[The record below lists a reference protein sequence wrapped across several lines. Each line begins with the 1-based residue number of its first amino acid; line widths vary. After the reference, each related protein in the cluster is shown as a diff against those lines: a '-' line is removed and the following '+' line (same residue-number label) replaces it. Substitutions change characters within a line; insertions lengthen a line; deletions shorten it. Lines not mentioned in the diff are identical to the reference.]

1 MQIKPSSE
9 SNRLINIFKSQYHL
23 GLTKLFQKKGTM
35 RKCCKLPFVAS
46 IHKQLDFFF
55 LKYSRDCFWCYEIP
69 SDASFIKENH
79 IWVLLSKEFPYTS
92 IAKSS
97 STLLPF
103 PLSVPP
109 KKYAVLFLQGCF
121 SKHKV
126 ARVKSDIWMNPECCS
141 DFWCIFS

>member
-1 MQIKPSSE
+1 MNQGKRTLTFLELQINPSSE

-69 SDASFIKENH
+69 SDASSIKENH

-92 IAKSS
+92 KIE
-97 STLLPF
+97 LLPF
-103 PLSVPP
+103 STLCTPQ
-109 KKYAVLFLQGCF
+109 K
-121 SKHKV
+121 
-126 ARVKSDIWMNPECCS
+126 ICS
-141 DFWCIFS
+141 PFFTGLLLKTQSS

>member
-1 MQIKPSSE
+1 MNQGKRTLTFLELQIKPSLE

-69 SDASFIKENH
+69 SDASYIKENH

-92 IAKSS
+92 KIELYPPPF
-97 STLLPF
+97 STLCT
-103 PLSVPP
+103 P

-126 ARVKSDIWMNPECCS
+126 ARVKSDI
-141 DFWCIFS
+141 